1 MDPLSVAGSIAGLI
15 TLADAVFRGVYK
27 YYQTA
32 SDASKEIKEL
42 AKQLQS
48 FAGVLHSLGL
58 LASTLDQNSTH
69 STFQMGHVSDATK
82 LLGEVQARLNNS
94 ISKTNG
100 SRIDNVQQSLKWPF
114 TKTRTKELAD
124 NLVQQQQIMG
134 LALQADSLGNLVKL
148 LSNAEEVKR
157 KLSTVQTGVENLQML
172 TRVEVN
178 AERQRILDFFLKV
191 NPQANLDTSRK
202 LRHPGTGT
210 WLTESP
216 QFQQWIETAGSKMW
230 LSGIPGAG
238 KTVLAGAV
246 IQRALERGKNSPKV
260 GVAFFFCDYKDE
272 KAIVLSNILGALVS
286 QLARQNSKAFDK
298 AKELYDLLHPSDG
311 LTRNPDSDLLQDCFD
326 AISKCFDQ
334 IILVV
339 DGLDECGDNTNEV
352 TEALAIVADYS
363 TNVTMALASRDEYNI
378 DLKLRD
384 SFSKIRIGA
393 RKEDVLLYVASEID
407 RRVKDGTLRTND
419 VRIKDDILARLS
431 QDADGMFRWV
441 TCQLDYMCEC
451 PTDADRRE
459 ALKELPPTLDATY
472 ERILLRI
479 QRGHPRARKIVQKC
493 LQLLYL
499 KGIPWNMESFC
510 HALSVPDA
518 LNVRMDESAM
528 VTEADVSRLCSS
540 FVRKSDNGSCFE
552 FSHFTVREFLG
563 RETLLRDDELAAY
576 HLSAPLCYAAFCQQS
591 LRYLQLRNFT
601 YMPGFDNGNVI
612 RNTIYSNDL
621 TPFYVLAAFNWIAAL
636 RQVPQESCCLEL
648 ARHLFDPRKTPSF
661 ICWAMQL
668 CACLMA
674 SVKIDL
680 AAMSDS
686 LYMRASA
693 VILDPAF
700 RPIHLASALDLPEVC
715 EYLLEVDRKWNTIS
729 MAGSPLECSI
739 GGVFCLIGSQPQVPQ
754 AVGELSEVTMLG
766 YATHRPGQVT
776 TMLKTAGCVIQD
788 PPKKLG
794 EWSLMEMAM
803 FSAIASLDFSPV
815 SSLISMRWVISEP
828 EAATFEK
835 NMALMLQDYPNN
847 YPQHIRHTQLGTSL
861 LKLITQLNTSRVFES
876 NHGFRMCVGAWT
888 TAVKLNYD
896 FIEDFNLMDTRITLS
911 LDALIRK
918 CEVAILNDDAEQMH
932 RYLEDSRISGPETE
946 DDGTKRSGY
955 QLLRRAIIND
965 SVQIGNSIWH
975 LAASKLQCATLS
987 ALYNLAREEKT
998 RALQMQNTEGF
1009 TPLTLAICASIE
1021 LPRDSKED
1029 QDATAF
1035 ITSLLDVCGYDPLS
1049 WKCSGSPWHLAARSG
1064 SVAVIKCLKE
1074 SSIPLDVVQQG
1085 QCTPLHVLNG
1095 LACKECV
1102 ELMKTLFPAATSIL
1116 YQSRTPLERY
1126 IYNCAVQHD
1135 LPYTDQ
1141 KGVIESLAGADTPS
1155 NTSQVCC
1162 NLWIFFCEDIVGS
1175 LGSKEDYIHHSFLNI
1190 VPQILQSEAIESY
1203 EISKGQC
1210 AIIPLFSALRAN
1222 RFPWVSH
1229 DELEM
1234 IICRSKFW
1242 SSTCLATETIEY
1254 VKFLIRR
1261 IAGYGQTKP
1270 IEAKIIHMLLDR
1282 GVSIHQLS
1290 GSASILEEACKFM
1303 PCGERD
1309 SPSLWSSQPWGLQ
1322 RGVFEK
1328 IVKNA
1333 DWKQLNAS
1341 DPGTGRYHQILARRG
1356 YHYGS
1361 SWMIEQLVSKG
1372 LDPDKPR
1379 AEPLGDSFLTK
1390 CLIASATPAALTLL
1404 KLGADPMLRGS
1415 NISWNALH
1423 AAAERG
1429 QLEFLES
1436 LHSKFNASP
1445 IAFPWQET
1453 TNVHAG
1459 KGQLRR
1465 VFASVNALHLAALG
1479 GHLPILQF
1487 LIRNAIFPDAKST
1500 TAAGYNCL
1508 HFAALHSSEETVNY
1522 LYSLGLDI
1530 NQAAHDGSLPI
1541 HFAVRNQNTGAV
1553 QALVKLGSTTHAD
1566 GLGMTPQMYAEELE
1580 YSEIRDLLLQCQNGN
1595 QTYSTD
1601 SAVPSRN
1608 GRLNVL
1614 LRHFETAIVEGDLET
1629 CDTLYGQ
1636 GVPLNMAMPS
1646 CGGCSPLIKAIQSQQ
1661 SDIIHWLLEKRVSV
1675 VKQGC
1680 PKHGEVS
1687 TLELA
1692 IHHEI
1697 LLEHTWKILDI
1708 CLDTAWDLRFLS
1720 SSIYRAVWLG
1730 YELALD
1736 LIIRHIRL
1744 NIKRYSFLTRK
1755 SEDLV
1760 LADMVN
1766 RPQNGTTPL
1775 HKAAWKGD
1783 LNMVKIL
1790 LEAGAD
1796 VDMLDSYNYTAIQL
1810 TNEPHIIT
1818 ELVAAGSKSGWL
1830 DPVSFEWAMTGHN
1843 YIARGCL
1850 SFFMKLTGSDWIQ
1863 CSRNLSSI
1871 FYPENESIDPKLLFQ
1886 LLQHGADLNRRLMNL
1901 HPDRGISPLCR
1912 AAAVDSLSVIDHC
1925 LEMGAS
1931 IDFDGSSYGSALMA
1945 ACANCRFE
1953 AVQYLVR
1960 RGASIV
1966 YYGELGLTSAIKMAN
1981 GHKKIIQ
1988 WLLVG
1993 QFTEQA
1999 KLEYNKLQDPNDDL
2013 PLRCWSGI
2021 QETSMRLTGD
2031 QERQP
2036 DESLE
2041 SYVFRLSEI
2050 HRDMRGRALP
2060 LHQRDPLAGLFN
2072 VVRYRV

>member
-82 LLGEVQARLNNS
+82 LLGEIQARLNKS

-216 QFQQWIETAGSKMW
+216 QFQQWIETAGSRMW

-286 QLARQNSKAFDK
+286 QLARQNHKAFDK
-298 AKELYDLLHPSDG
+298 VKELYDLLHPPDG
-311 LTRNPDSDLLQDCFD
+311 LTRDPDSDLLQDCLE

-352 TEALAIVADYS
+352 TEALANVADYS

-384 SFSKIRIGA
+384 GFSKIRIGA
-393 RKEDVLLYVASEID
+393 RKEDLLLYVASEID

-441 TCQLDYMCEC
+441 TCQLDYICEC

-499 KGIPWNMESFC
+499 KGFPWNVVSFC
-510 HALSVPDA
+510 RAISVPDT
-518 LNVRMDESAM
+518 LNVTMDESVM
-528 VTEADVSRLCSS
+528 VTEVDVSRLCSS
-540 FVRKSDNGSCFE
+540 FIRKSDDGSRFE
-552 FSHFTVREFLG
+552 FSHFTVREFLE
-563 RETLLRDDELAAY
+563 RETLLRDDELAGY
-576 HLSAPLCYAAFCQQS
+576 HLSVPLCSAALCQQS
-591 LRYLQLRNFT
+591 LRYLQLRNFSHK
-601 YMPGFDNGNVI
+601 PGFDNSNEI
-612 RNTIYSNDL
+612 LNTLHSNAKD
-621 TPFYVLAAFNWIAAL
+621 PFYRLAARNWVLAL
-636 RQVPQESCCLEL
+636 RRVPQESCCLEL

-661 ICWAMQL
+661 IFWAVQL
-668 CACLMA
+668 CAQWMA
-674 SVKIDL
+674 SVKIVP
-680 AAMSDS
+680 ATTSDS
-686 LYMRASA
+686 LYLCASA
-693 VILDPAF
+693 VVLDPAF

-715 EYLLEVDRKWNTIS
+715 EYLLEVDHKWNTIS
-729 MAGSPLECSI
+729 KAGSPLECSI
-739 GGVFCLIGSQPQVPQ
+739 GRVFCFTGSLPQAPQ
-754 AVGELSEVTMLG
+754 AVGELSEVTFFG
-766 YATHRPGQVT
+766 YPRHRPGQVT
-776 TMLKTAGCVIQD
+776 AMLKAAGCVMQD
-788 PPKKLG
+788 PPKQLG
-794 EWSLMEMAM
+794 EWSLMEGAII
-803 FSAIASLDFSPV
+803 SAIASLDFSPV
-815 SSLISMRWVISEP
+815 SSLISMRWVISEQ
-828 EAATFEK
+828 EAVTFEK
-835 NMALMLQDYPNN
+835 NIALMLQDYPNN
-847 YPQHIRHTQLGTSL
+847 YPQHIRHTQLATSL
-861 LKLITQLNTSRVFES
+861 LDLITQLNTTRAFES
-876 NHGFRMCVGAWT
+876 DHGFRMCVGAWT
-888 TAVKLNYD
+888 TAVKLNCD

-911 LDALIRK
+911 LDALIHK
-918 CEVAILNDDAEQMH
+918 CEVAISNDDTEQMH
-932 RYLEDSRISGPETE
+932 RYLGDPRITDPGTE
-946 DDGTKRSGY
+946 DDGTKGNGY
-955 QLLRRAIIND
+955 QLLRRAIVND
-965 SVQIGNSIWH
+965 SVQIVRLMVDRGYSLKKHFFDGRLPIHEALHCGEDIIRLIMESGFSHLDRDAKGNSIWH
-975 LAASKLQCATLS
+975 LAASKLQCATIS
-987 ALYNLAREEKT
+987 ALLNLAGEEKI

-1009 TPLTLAICASIE
+1009 TPLTLALCTSIE
-1021 LPRDSKED
+1021 VTRDSKED
-1029 QDATAF
+1029 QDATAL
-1035 ITSLLDVCGYDPLS
+1035 ITSLLDVCGYDPFS
-1049 WKCSGSPWHLAARSG
+1049 WQCSGSPWQLAVRSG
-1064 SVAVIKCLKE
+1064 SVAVIKRLKE
-1074 SSIPLDVVQQG
+1074 SGVPLGTLQQG
-1085 QCTPLHVLNG
+1085 QCSPLHVLNG
-1095 LACKECV
+1095 LASKECV

-1116 YQSRTPLERY
+1116 YQSRTPLESY
-1126 IYNCAVQHD
+1126 VYHCIVEYD
-1135 LPYTDQ
+1135 IPYTRQ
-1141 KGVIESLAGADTPS
+1141 KEVIEALARADTPD
-1155 NTSQVCC
+1155 NTSQVYC
-1162 NLWIFFCEDIVGS
+1162 NLWIFFCKDIIGS
-1175 LGSKEDYIHHSFLNI
+1175 TQLSISQYRFPSFRN
-1190 VPQILQSEAIESY
+1190 VFQQILDSEAIEAY
-1203 EISKGQC
+1203 ENLKGQC
-1210 AIIPLFSALRAN
+1210 ALIPCVSAMQTLG
-1222 RFPWVSH
+1222 FGWVSA
-1229 DELEM
+1229 DDLELM
-1234 IICRSKFW
+1234 ISRSKLW
-1242 SSTCLATETIEY
+1242 SSACLATEIIEY
-1254 VKFLIRR
+1254 VKYEIGKME
-1261 IAGYGQTKP
+1261 IWEGTAPWAVKA
-1270 IEAKIIHMLLDR
+1270 ICILLDK
-1282 GVSIHQLS
+1282 GVSIHQRS
-1290 GSASILEEACKFM
+1290 GSSSILEEACESL

-1309 SPSLWSSQPWGLQ
+1309 SPNSMSSNSHKLQ
-1322 RGVFEK
+1322 RGVFAK
-1328 IVKNA
+1328 ILDNA
-1333 DWKQLNAS
+1333 DRKQLNAS
-1341 DPGTGRYHQILARRG
+1341 DPGNRYHQILARRG

-1361 SWMIEQLVSKG
+1361 SWMIQQLVSKG
-1372 LDPDKPR
+1372 LDPDKPC
-1379 AEPLGDSFLTK
+1379 AKPLGVTFLTE
-1390 CLIASATPAALTLL
+1390 CLMASATPAALTLF

-1415 NISWNALH
+1415 NVSWNALH
-1423 AAAERG
+1423 AAANGG

-1436 LHSKFNASP
+1436 LYSKFNASP

-1453 TNVHAG
+1453 TNAYAVQ
-1459 KGQLRR
+1459 GQPHRS
-1465 VFASVNALHLAALG
+1465 FISVNALHLAALR

-1508 HFAALHSSEETVNY
+1508 HLAALHSSEETVNY

-1530 NQAAHDGSLPI
+1530 NQPAHDGSLPI
-1541 HFAVRNQNTGAV
+1541 HFAVRYRNTGAV

-1566 GLGMTPQMYAEELE
+1566 NLGMTPQMYAEELD
-1580 YSEIRDLLLQCQNGN
+1580 SFEIGDLLLQCQNGN

-1614 LRHFETAIVEGDLET
+1614 LRHFETAIVEGDLGT
-1629 CDTLYGQ
+1629 CDTLYGK

-1675 VKQGC
+1675 VKQTC

-1692 IHHEI
+1692 IHHDI
-1697 LLEHTWKILDI
+1697 LPEHFWKILDI
-1708 CLDTAWDLRFLS
+1708 CLDTAWDTGFLS
-1720 SSIYRAVWLG
+1720 SSIYSAVCLG
-1730 YELALD
+1730 DELALQ
-1736 LIIRHIRL
+1736 LIIRHIRQ

-1755 SEDLV
+1755 PEDLV

-1766 RPQNGTTPL
+1766 RRQNGTTPL
-1775 HKAAWKGD
+1775 HKAAKKGD
-1783 LNMVKIL
+1783 LDMVKIL

-1818 ELVAAGSKSGWL
+1818 ELVAAGSRSGWL
-1830 DPVSFEWAMTGHN
+1830 DSGSFEWAMTGHN

-1850 SFFMKLTGSDWIQ
+1850 SFFRKRTGSEWIQ

-1871 FYPENESIDPKLLFQ
+1871 FYSSYLSVDLKLLFQ
-1886 LLQHGADLNRRLMNL
+1886 LLQHGADLNRVNQSGWTLMHL
-1901 HPDRGISPLCR
+1901 ALEEDESISYILSLPQIMDCEPFPWHIMTYYLE
-1912 AAAVDSLSVIDHC
+1912 DSSMDQRS
-1925 LEMGAS
+1925 LE
-1931 IDFDGSSYGSALMA
+1931 
-1945 ACANCRFE
+1945 
-1953 AVQYLVR
+1953 
-1960 RGASIV
+1960 
-1966 YYGELGLTSAIKMAN
+1966 TS
-1981 GHKKIIQ
+1981 
-1988 WLLVG
+1988 
-1993 QFTEQA
+1993 
-1999 KLEYNKLQDPNDDL
+1999 
-2013 PLRCWSGI
+2013 
-2021 QETSMRLTGD
+2021 QETNT
-2031 QERQP
+2031 
-2036 DESLE
+2036 
-2041 SYVFRLSEI
+2041 V
-2050 HRDMRGRALP
+2050 
-2060 LHQRDPLAGLFN
+2060 
-2072 VVRYRV
+2072 